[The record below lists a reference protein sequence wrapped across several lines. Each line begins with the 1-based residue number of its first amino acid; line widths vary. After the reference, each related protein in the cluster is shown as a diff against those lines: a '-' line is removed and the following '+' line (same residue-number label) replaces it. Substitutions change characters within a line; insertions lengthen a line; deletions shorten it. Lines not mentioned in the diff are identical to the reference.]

1 MSEDWLKIIKD
12 KMESHEAPVPEGV
25 WEKVESSIFP
35 AKERGP
41 RFMPWVWAFAA
52 AAALALG
59 VFAGLRLIDRGAGHG
74 TGTDDEWIAENPT
87 SPDNNNSSS
96 ADNGGGQ
103 VSPKVSPGV
112 SPNVVQKREP
122 VQIVPA
128 PKGSSLAVVTDQDV
142 PVEAVENVVEFPEI
156 EMEFPEIAM
165 VIPDSVLDLPE
176 SVVKVP
182 AITKRVDTGFKTDHD
197 GEDWSDYLSVTSDY
211 PDSRRLSAG
220 LSLSSAAR
228 GAQDANMLDTKT
240 FFHGVAASYSD
251 IATRDASSIYTR
263 TVSVPVSKS
272 EDHKR
277 PVRLALSLDFPVT
290 DVLSVESGLTYSM
303 LQSDF
308 TTSSGTRSSQETQTL
323 GYLGIPLNLKANIW
337 NKDWFTVYAAGGGM
351 VEKCVNASSKT
362 VVTLSGESSGS
373 PVKNKFS
380 VKPLMWSL
388 NASAGLQ
395 ANIPGSMMGLY
406 LEPGVSYHFAG
417 NTKYH
422 SIYTEHPFDFIM
434 SFGLRYSFR

>member
-59 VFAGLRLIDRGAGHG
+59 VFAGLRLIDRSVGHG

-103 VSPKVSPGV
+103 VSPKASPI
-112 SPNVVQKREP
+112 
-122 VQIVPA
+122 QIVPA
-128 PKGSSLAVVTDQDV
+128 PQGSSLAVVK
-142 PVEAVENVVEFPEI
+142 FPEI
-156 EMEFPEIAM
+156 EMEIPESVM
-165 VIPDSVLDLPE
+165 DIPESVLELPE
-176 SVVKVP
+176 SVVKAP
-182 AITKRVDTGFKTDHD
+182 AITKREDTGFKTDHD
-197 GEDWSDYLSVTSDY
+197 GEDWSDHLSVTSD
-211 PDSRRLSAG
+211 SRFDRSPSAG
-220 LSLSSAAR
+220 VSLSSAAR
-228 GAQDANMLDTKT
+228 GSQDANLLETKT
-240 FFHGVAASYSD
+240 FFHGVAASYPD

-263 TVSVPVSKS
+263 TVSVPVSKN

-290 DVLSVESGLTYSM
+290 DVLSVESGLTYSI

-308 TTSSGTRSSQETQTL
+308 TTSSGARVSQETQKL

-337 NKDWFTVYAAGGGM
+337 NKDWFTVYASGGGM

-362 VVTLSGESSGS
+362 VITQSGENSGS

-388 NASAGLQ
+388 NAAAGLQ
-395 ANIPGSMMGLY
+395 ANLPGSMGLY

-417 NTKYH
+417 ETKYH

>member
-59 VFAGLRLIDRGAGHG
+59 VFAGLRLIDRSGGLG

-103 VSPKVSPGV
+103 VSPKASPI
-112 SPNVVQKREP
+112 
-122 VQIVPA
+122 QIVPA
-128 PKGSSLAVVTDQDV
+128 PQGSSIAVVTDQDV
-142 PVEAVENVVEFPEI
+142 PVEVVETVVEFPEI
-156 EMEFPEIAM
+156 EMEIPES
-165 VIPDSVLDLPE
+165 VIDIPESVLDIPE
-176 SVVKVP
+176 SVVKAP
-182 AITKRVDTGFKTDHD
+182 AITKREDTGFKTDHD
-197 GEDWSDYLSVTSDY
+197 GEDWSDHLSVIS
-211 PDSRRLSAG
+211 DSRSDRSPSAG
-220 LSLSSAAR
+220 VSLSSAAR
-228 GAQDANMLDTKT
+228 GSRDANMLDTKT

-263 TVSVPVSKS
+263 TASFPVSKD

-290 DVLSVESGLTYSM
+290 DVLSVESGLTYSI

-308 TTSSGTRSSQETQTL
+308 TTSSGARVSQETQKL

-337 NKDWFTVYAAGGGM
+337 NKDWFTVYASGGGM
-351 VEKCVNASSKT
+351 VEKCVRGLAKTQVSVSGDSQGISSKR
-362 VVTLSGESSGS
+362 S
-373 PVKNKFS
+373 FD
-380 VKPLMWSL
+380 VKPLVWSL

-395 ANIPGSMMGLY
+395 INLPGSFGIY
-406 LEPGVSYHFAG
+406 AEPGVSYHFAD
-417 NTKYH
+417 NTMVK
-422 SIYTEHPFDFIM
+422 SIYTEHPFDFVLT
-434 SFGLRYSFR
+434 FGARFSFR

>member
-12 KMESHEAPVPEGV
+12 EMESHEAPVPEGV

-59 VFAGLRLIDRGAGHG
+59 VFAGLRLIDRSGGHG
-74 TGTDDEWIAENPT
+74 TGADDEWIAENPT

-103 VSPKVSPGV
+103 VSPKASPEVSPKVG
-112 SPNVVQKREP
+112 QKKAP
-122 VQIVPA
+122 IQIVPA
-128 PKGSSLAVVTDQDV
+128 PQGSSLA
-142 PVEAVENVVEFPEI
+142 VVEFPEI
-156 EMEFPEIAM
+156 EMEIPES
-165 VIPDSVLDLPE
+165 VIDIPESVLELPE
-176 SVVKVP
+176 SVVKAP
-182 AITKRVDTGFKTDHD
+182 AITKREDTGFKTDHD
-197 GEDWSDYLSVTSDY
+197 GEDWSDHLSVIS
-211 PDSRRLSAG
+211 DSRSDRSPSAG
-220 LSLSSAAR
+220 VSLSSAAR
-228 GAQDANMLDTKT
+228 GSRDANMLDTKT

-263 TVSVPVSKS
+263 TASFPVSKD

-290 DVLSVESGLTYSM
+290 DVLSVESGLTYSI

-308 TTSSGTRSSQETQTL
+308 TTSSGARVSQETQKL

-337 NKDWFTVYAAGGGM
+337 NKDWFTVYASGGGM

-362 VVTLSGESSGS
+362 VVTQSGENSGS
-373 PVKNKFS
+373 PVKNNFS

-388 NASAGLQ
+388 NAAAGLQ
-395 ANIPGSMMGLY
+395 ANLPGSMGLY

-417 NTKYH
+417 ETKYY

>member
-59 VFAGLRLIDRGAGHG
+59 VFAGLRLIDRSGGHG

-103 VSPKVSPGV
+103 VSPKVSTEV
-112 SPNVVQKREP
+112 SPDVGRKKEP
-122 VQIVPA
+122 IQIVPA
-128 PKGSSLAVVTDQDV
+128 PQGSSLAVVTDQDV
-142 PVEAVENVVEFPEI
+142 PVEFPEI
-156 EMEFPEIAM
+156 EMVEIPESVM
-165 VIPDSVLDLPE
+165 DIPESVLDLPE
-176 SVVKVP
+176 SVVKAP
-182 AITKRVDTGFKTDHD
+182 AITKREDTGFKTDHD
-197 GEDWSDYLSVTSDY
+197 GEDWSDHLSVTSD
-211 PDSRRLSAG
+211 SRFDRSPSAG
-220 LSLSSAAR
+220 VSLSSAAR
-228 GAQDANMLDTKT
+228 GSQDANLLETKT
-240 FFHGVAASYSD
+240 FFHGVAASYPD

-263 TVSVPVSKS
+263 TVSVPVSKN

-290 DVLSVESGLTYSM
+290 DVLSVESGLTYSI
-303 LQSDF
+303 LQSNF
-308 TTSSGTRSSQETQTL
+308 TTSSGARVSQETQTL

-362 VVTLSGESSGS
+362 VVTQSGDNSGS

-388 NASAGLQ
+388 NAAAGLQ
-395 ANIPGSMMGLY
+395 ANLPGSMGLY

-417 NTKYH
+417 ETKYH